1 MAEKYLTTGI
11 KIKVDATDF
20 ETKFNKLAE
29 ELNRTLSKSQK
40 ALGLQYDANQ
50 RLVNSQGQVVE
61 GLSQAQIKLGY
72 YIDELGRVRTYQDEF
87 ADGLS
92 RTEQELGFFA
102 DALGNVYTRTGLL
115 VRESAT
121 VARQNEAI
129 AQSFRATRDAIG
141 DLGSNAAMVFSNLAG
156 ASDEANK
163 FALTMFAVGEGV
175 SVFTDV
181 SKYVDEFSAGLKGV
195 TEAAEAASSGVGAFS
210 AATAAMTGPGGW
222 VALGIG
228 ALAGLTVGITS
239 FMSQTNS
246 AENVV
251 DELGISFEELRR
263 RAEAAGDE
271 IKNVSDILAAA
282 DNAALAGI
290 GEQSVALQRL
300 RELMN
305 FEENTVRW
313 RGGAEYIEPDGG
325 SALTQDQIMRGLL
338 SAQGVEKDIQEQVD
352 ILGEY
357 VLKIKSRLMTTEE
370 KNAAELR
377 FWDKLIEAESLLG
390 ASTARLAE
398 LRDLRTRLEEEQ
410 NKAQEREAQ
419 AAKDKAD
426 AEIQRAA
433 ETRQRLEEDRRQQIR
448 NSINFGGLEGAL
460 SAAQQENLTFSP
472 ETFAQDEAKL
482 WDLVNQGIYDS
493 AEASTII
500 SAAWQRNA
508 EAAQKAADDF
518 QKALDEAT
526 MKAEREALQN
536 WGFASLQ
543 KAAVGA
549 ESELIKLGRTFAQVN
564 ADAVLWPS
572 LQDEAQTAL
581 LGIDKSLASYY
592 DKIAQ
597 AASRD
602 ALDGK
607 GLDALDKAKA
617 ELLQALEDGKIDE
630 KYYANATRE
639 LADARVRETQR
650 VGEARRKDKQE
661 KERKEADA
669 AQREK
674 DAQQV
679 SIQREIED
687 YLDSLK
693 TPLEKYQEQVAIYE
707 KQFKDGI
714 IKSRDDLN
722 VLLDKAW
729 NQYLEKAPVMELP
742 ITATWDNDA
751 FARKTDSVN
760 RRDAGAGSA
769 SAGSAELYKM
779 QLTQAN
785 DRQAQMLASLDATQ
799 TIIRDSFSLLNNLVL
814 SIRQNLENNVDN
826 RQAAV
831 FRGLAAQTVRNYGG

>member
-163 FALTMFAVGEGV
+163 FALAMFAVGEGV

-195 TEAAEAASSGVGAFS
+195 TEAAEAASSGVGAFGT
-210 AATAAMTGPGGW
+210 ATAAMTGPGGW

-263 RAEAAGDE
+263 RAEAAGNE
-271 IKNVSDILAAA
+271 IKSVSDILAAA
-282 DNAALAGI
+282 DNLSLAGFGKEAEAVKKLI
-290 GEQSVALQRL
+290 DLNDRLAEQRAYADSLG
-300 RELMN
+300 
-305 FEENTVRW
+305 
-313 RGGAEYIEPDGG
+313 GGASFSDDA
-325 SALTQDQIMRGLL
+325 STLSQGLAYWKVASL
-338 SAQGVEKDIQEQVD
+338 EKDLQEQVD
-352 ILGEY
+352 VLGEY

-370 KNAAELR
+370 KNAAELK
-377 FWDKLIEAESLLG
+377 FWDELIEAQSMLG
-390 ASTARLAE
+390 ASTEQLAE
-398 LRDLRTRLEEEQ
+398 LRDLRTRIEEEQ

-419 AAKDKAD
+419 AAKDNAD
-426 AEIQRAA
+426 AENQRAA
-433 ETRQRLEEDRRQQIR
+433 ETRRRLEEERRQQIR

-460 SAAQQENLTFSP
+460 NAAQQENLTFSP
-472 ETFAQDEAKL
+472 ETFAQDEARL

-508 EAAQKAADDF
+508 EAAQKAAADF

-526 MKAEREALQN
+526 MEAEREALQN

-564 ADAVLWPS
+564 EDAALWPS

-581 LGIDKSLASYY
+581 LGIDKSLALYY

-607 GLDALDKAKA
+607 GRDALDKAEA
-617 ELLQALEDGKIDE
+617 ELLQAYKDGKIGE
-630 KYYANATRE
+630 KYYLNAKRE
-639 LADARVRETQR
+639 LADAYVRESQR
-650 VGEARRKDKQE
+650 IGEARRKENQE
-661 KERKEADA
+661 KERKEAEA

-674 DAQQV
+674 DAQQAN
-679 SIQREIED
+679 IRREVED

-693 TPLEKYQEQVAIYE
+693 TPWEKYQEQVATYE

-714 IKSRDDLN
+714 IESRDDLN

-751 FARKTDSVN
+751 FARKTDSAN

-769 SAGSAELYKM
+769 SVGSAELYKM

-799 TIIRDSFSLLNNLVL
+799 TIIRDSFSMLNNLVL
-814 SIRQNLENNVDN
+814 SIRQNLESDVNN